1 MIDDTFNTATT
12 TTDVMIA
19 MTLCRLYLNDNVVKT
34 IYVLSII
41 LSEKTMKA
49 NVQIQVEAL
58 IEDVQTAKTYI
69 TNYVTGNKLEASFYR
84 YFVTFSEITTPR

>member
-1 MIDDTFNTATT
+1 
-12 TTDVMIA
+12 
-19 MTLCRLYLNDNVVKT
+19 
-34 IYVLSII
+34 
-41 LSEKTMKA
+41 MKA

-84 YFVTFSEITTPR
+84 YFVEFPEITAAR

>member
-1 MIDDTFNTATT
+1 
-12 TTDVMIA
+12 
-19 MTLCRLYLNDNVVKT
+19 
-34 IYVLSII
+34 
-41 LSEKTMKA
+41 MKA

-84 YFVTFSEITTPR
+84 YCIINFMKPLHQGNFPQLDTYANECCCSGLTLTVYISAKTFSKWKYFTRN